1 MGLFSFLSNK
11 SSGSTRVLTSADL
24 EALLAGA
31 ETTAGVSVT
40 QASAIRFSTV
50 WACVRLLAECIAQ
63 LPCHIYIK
71 NRDGSKSRVTDI
83 ALSDL
88 LSGSPNFWQTAFEYT
103 EFMVTALAMRGNHY
117 AYKSVVGKNI
127 EEIIPF
133 HPGAVTIKRDGLKNI
148 RFAVRMSDG
157 HVETYP
163 LEKISHVRG
172 MSFDMFT
179 GVSPISYHRE
189 TIGLSIAASE
199 YGGKLFKNG
208 ARPSGILQFPKE
220 LGDGAYD
227 RLRKNFQKLYG
238 GGNIGKTAIL
248 EEGGEYKTISMSNE
262 DAQYLDVRQFQR
274 TEICSIFRIPPHM
287 IGDLTKSSFSNITQ
301 QSLEFVKYTILP
313 WCRRIESAMERD
325 FLTKEQRKKGMYIRY
340 LVDGLERADIET
352 RYKAYR
358 SGING
363 GFLSP
368 NEVRRKENMN
378 PRPNGDI
385 YLTPLNMVDSSQG
398 LPKPVKRRKLKS
410 MQIKGVQAREVIRL
424 KFKSKFEKTGKRLVN
439 FEANEIHAALKEINP
454 EKSINGDIEASLQ
467 QIFAKMPAYI
477 ESTFKKLMR
486 EYSVAV
492 RTAALKEINS
502 DTKIDPDELSNFVD
516 DLLTAFAARYV
527 SSSSGQLTALI
538 RETKPEDLAETIEQR
553 LAEWEEKRA
562 EKIAMR
568 ETVQQESATSRFV
581 WAAAGISTLIWVRRG
596 SKSCPFCTDLDGKVV
611 GISAP
616 FVEAGNYEPEGHE
629 KSPWKVR
636 GPKMHPQI
644 HEGCQCI
651 ISPGS

>member
-1 MGLFSFLSNK
+1 MAFFPFKRQISKKRFTSQDLAELM
-11 SSGSTRVLTSADL
+11 SGGF
-24 EALLAGA
+24 GA
-31 ETTAGVSVT
+31 TTAGVSVS
-40 QASAIRFSTV
+40 QAKAIRFSTV

-71 NRDGSKSRVTDI
+71 NRDGSKSRVTDT
-83 ALSDL
+83 ALAEI
-88 LSGSPNFWQTAFEYT
+88 LSNKPNFWQTPFEYT
-103 EFMVTALAMRGNHY
+103 EFMVTSLAMRGNHY
-117 AYKSVVGKNI
+117 AHVVRDKREI
-127 EEIIPF
+127 LEIIPI
-133 HPGAVTIKRDGLKNI
+133 PPTAVKLKRDGFENV
-148 RFAVRMSDG
+148 RFEVRQINGS
-157 HVETYP
+157 VKTYS
-163 LEKISHVRG
+163 LDEISHVRG
-172 MSFDMFT
+172 LSLDGFT
-179 GVSPISYHRE
+179 GVSPITYHRE

-208 ARPSGILQFPKE
+208 ARPSGILTFPGE
-220 LGDGAYD
+220 LSETAYK
-227 RLRKNFQKLYG
+227 RLLKNFQEMYG

-248 EEGGEYKTISMSNE
+248 EDSGDFKTISMSNE

-313 WCRRIESAMERD
+313 WCRRIESAMQRD
-325 FLTKEQRKKGMYIRY
+325 LLTKDERRKGMFVQY

-398 LPKPVKRRKLKS
+398 LPKPQKTRLKTK
-410 MQIKGVQAREVIRL
+410 QIKGVNARELLRA
-424 KFKSKFEKTGKRLVN
+424 KFLSRFEKAGTRLVKY
-439 FEANEIHAALKEINP
+439 EVAQIRSALAQSKSTNEDLRDKLTDLYNNLPQHT
-454 EKSINGDIEASLQ
+454 EK
-467 QIFAKMPAYI
+467 IFR
-477 ESTFKKLMR
+477 KLMR
-486 EYSVAV
+486 QYGVEVKNAG
-492 RTAALKEINS
+492 LKEINS
-502 DTKIDPDELSNFVD
+502 DHKLDPDTLSNFID
-516 DLLTAFAARYV
+516 DLLSAFVVRHV
-527 SSSSGQLTALI
+527 SSSFGQLSAIIRDTGDQKELI
-538 RETKPEDLAETIEQR
+538 EAIEQR
-553 LAEWEEKRA
+553 LAEWEEKRPA
-562 EKIAMR
+562 KIAMR

-581 WAAAGISTLIWVRRG
+581 WAAAGISTLIWVLRG
-596 SKSCPFCTDLDGKVV
+596 SKSCPFCTDLAGKVV
-611 GISAP
+611 GINAP
-616 FVEAGNYEPEGHE
+616 FVEQGNYEPPGHE
-629 KSPWKVR
+629 NSPWKVR

-651 ISPGS
+651 IAPGD